1 MRVTNM
7 MMMKSMN
14 YNLEKNLSNMNDMY
28 TQLSTGKSFQTTS
41 EDPVNAAKSVLYTS
55 YLTEI
60 EQYQAN
66 AADATS
72 RLSITESSVSNL
84 QEVLEQVR
92 ELTVQAAN
100 ETLSEDDRLVVLSE
114 VEVLQEQL
122 FEISNATYAG
132 DSIFGGYNVAGAPF
146 EVSDDDLLTYNGS
159 ALCLTGPYSDTMS
172 DSDILSLYNTYEN
185 DQITSDLSNQNMVYN
200 VGDNS
205 QVDVNIEGQELF
217 GAGENSVFAVME
229 KLMMALEG
237 DTSYKTI
244 NNETIP
250 PTVIEQELDLSSLIG
265 ELDDCLDGVRSINA
279 EVGARKSYVEM
290 TSNRLNQDYYTYTA
304 LLSSNED
311 VDIAEVSMKLA
322 NAEAVYSASLASGAK
337 IIMPSLVD
345 FIR

>member
-28 TQLSTGKSFQTTS
+28 TQMSTGKSFQAAS
-41 EDPVNAAKSVLYTS
+41 EDPVNASKSVLYTS

-72 RLSITESSVSNL
+72 RLSVTESSIGNL
-84 QEVLEQVR
+84 QEVLEQSR

-100 ETLSEDDRLVVLSE
+100 ETLSEDDRLVVLAE
-114 VEVLQEQL
+114 VEELQEQL

-132 DSIFGGYNVAGAPF
+132 DSVFGGYNVTEAPF
-146 EVSDDDLLTYNGS
+146 EVNDDDLLTYNGS
-159 ALCLTGPYSDTMS
+159 ALCLTGPYPETMS
-172 DSDILSLYNTYEN
+172 DIDIISLYNIYET
-185 DQITSDLSNQNMVYN
+185 DQITSELSDQNMVYN

-229 KLMMALEG
+229 KLRMALEG

-244 NNETIP
+244 NNETTP
-250 PTVIEQELDLSSLIG
+250 PTVIEQELDISSLIE
-265 ELDDCLDGVRSINA
+265 ELDDCLDDVRSTKA

-290 TSNRLNQDYYTYTA
+290 TSNRLSQDYYTYTA

-311 VDIAEVSMKLA
+311 VDIAEVSMNLA

>member
-28 TQLSTGKSFQTTS
+28 TQMSTGKSFQAAS
-41 EDPVNAAKSVLYTS
+41 EDPVNASKSVLYTS

-72 RLSITESSVSNL
+72 RLSVTESSIGNL
-84 QEVLEQVR
+84 QEVLEQSR

-100 ETLSEDDRLVVLSE
+100 ETLSEDDRLVVLAE
-114 VEVLQEQL
+114 VEELQEQL

-132 DSIFGGYNVAGAPF
+132 DSVFGGYNVTEAPF
-146 EVSDDDLLTYNGS
+146 EVNGDDLLTYNGS
-159 ALCLTGPYSDTMS
+159 ALCLTGPYPETMS
-172 DSDILSLYNTYEN
+172 DIDIISLYNIYET
-185 DQITSDLSNQNMVYN
+185 DQITSELSDQNMVYN

-229 KLMMALEG
+229 KLRMALEG

-244 NNETIP
+244 NNETTP
-250 PTVIEQELDLSSLIG
+250 PTVIEQELDISSLIE
-265 ELDDCLDGVRSINA
+265 ELDDCLDDVRSTKA

-290 TSNRLNQDYYTYTA
+290 TSNRLSQDYYTYTA

-311 VDIAEVSMKLA
+311 VDIAEVSMNLA